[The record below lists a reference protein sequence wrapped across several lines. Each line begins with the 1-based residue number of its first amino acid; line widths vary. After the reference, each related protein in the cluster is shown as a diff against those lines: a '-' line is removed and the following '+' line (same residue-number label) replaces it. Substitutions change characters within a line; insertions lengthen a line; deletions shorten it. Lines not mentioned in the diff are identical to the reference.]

1 MAHIAARPHRVVV
14 YEINSFIRGYHA
26 YMDKWEYEVG
36 EVLPLRREP
45 ENEVDDDAVAIMK
58 DGEVVGH
65 VPFNLTRPIS
75 QFLQRDVNVG
85 FVEVT
90 GEKVNR
96 GAGYGVELPCKYR
109 LYGPAAYI
117 MKLEELIT
125 CLKDKKLL

>member
-1 MAHIAARPHRVVV
+1 
-14 YEINSFIRGYHA
+14 
-26 YMDKWEYEVG
+26 MDKWEYEVG

>member
-1 MAHIAARPHRVVV
+1 
-14 YEINSFIRGYHA
+14 
-26 YMDKWEYEVG
+26 MDKWEYEVSK
-36 EVLPLRREP
+36 VLPLRREP
-45 ENEVDDDAVAIMK
+45 ENEVDDNTVAIIK
-58 DGEVVGH
+58 DREVVGH

-75 QFLQRDVNVG
+75 QFLYRDVNVG

-90 GEKVNR
+90 GENVNR
-96 GAGYGVELPCKYR
+96 GAGYGVKLPCKYR